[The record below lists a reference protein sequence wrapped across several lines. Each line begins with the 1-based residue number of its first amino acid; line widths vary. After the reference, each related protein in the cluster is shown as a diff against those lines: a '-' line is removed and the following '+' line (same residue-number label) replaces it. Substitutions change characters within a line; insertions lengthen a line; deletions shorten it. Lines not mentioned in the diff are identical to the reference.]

1 MRSTLCLWVAQGLE
15 LVVVAP
21 QHNAELALDAIRR
34 QGGLRIDVAVGASRD
49 EYTRGYANNSLR
61 AHLNG
66 TAIHGLWVPAQALT
80 AGRTWLHVELMG
92 VAATRPVAINVDCG
106 KPLASV
112 TAVLTLTLVDAA
124 RALVLLGTL
133 RGDIEMLIVAPDR
146 DIFALEALCGP
157 RQRLLAESTLFENAI
172 DARWPTY
179 ALQMALKLLVAPFIQ
194 TDFYLT
200 LDADVV
206 ATRRFVDSMVLRD
219 GRATLTPEPRS
230 VHPHWWDGSA
240 DILGLGRDAFPDAR
254 FGVTP
259 AVLSTPG
266 VLAVL
271 DLLRSALSA
280 RTAHWQ
286 AAWLEAWGPGMWW
299 SEYTLYRL
307 GLDERRLFD
316 TLHGDIAP
324 PLLCHAV
331 WFDDQLPWDADAA
344 FNESQPGC
352 LFSLVQSSA
361 KRASVATVARQVSH
375 ALRRT
380 SWWTPRV

>member
-1 MRSTLCLWVAQGLE
+1 MLWLCAARALE
-15 LVVVAP
+15 LVVVRP
-21 QHNAELALDAIRR
+21 QHNSELTLATIRR

-49 EYTRGYANNSLR
+49 DYDRGYANNSLR
-61 AHLNG
+61 AHVNG
-66 TAIHGLWVPAQALT
+66 TAIDGLWVPAHALA
-80 AGRTWLHVELMG
+80 AGRTWLHVELVG
-92 VAATRPVAINVDCG
+92 VAATRPIAVNVDAAA
-106 KPLASV
+106 PRASV

-133 RGDIEMLIVAPDR
+133 RGDVDLLIVAPDN
-146 DIFALEALCGP
+146 DVFALEALRGP
-157 RQRLLAESTLFENAI
+157 RRRLVAESTLFENAI

-179 ALQMALKLLVAPFIQ
+179 ALQMALKLLVAPFIE
-194 TDFYLT
+194 TDFYVT

-206 ATRRFVDSMVLRD
+206 ATRLFESDALFVD
-219 GRATLTPEPRS
+219 GRAAFTPEPRS

-240 DILGLGRDAFPDAR
+240 ALLGLERDAFPDAR

-271 DLLRSALSA
+271 DLLRCAAAA
-280 RTAHWQ
+280 RGATDWQ
-286 AAWLEAWGPGMWW
+286 AAWLEAWGPGTWW

-307 GLDERRLFD
+307 GLDKRRLFD
-316 TLHGDIAP
+316 TLHVDSAP

-344 FNESQPGC
+344 FHSGC

-361 KRASVATVARQVSH
+361 TRASVATVARQVAG
-375 ALRRT
+375 ALSRA
-380 SWWTPRV
+380 V